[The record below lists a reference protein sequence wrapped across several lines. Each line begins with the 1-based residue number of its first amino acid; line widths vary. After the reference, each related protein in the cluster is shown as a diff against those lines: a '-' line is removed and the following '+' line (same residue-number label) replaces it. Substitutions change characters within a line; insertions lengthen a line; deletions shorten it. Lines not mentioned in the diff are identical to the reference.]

1 MDFSRL
7 RVSEAIGAF
16 AGLVMIISLFLEW
29 FSLTGGP
36 ERVQQDA
43 WICGTG
49 NLSCS
54 AWETFPILRI
64 LLVLA
69 ALAPIILA
77 YLVVTDATL
86 SWPPGEVTTIVGF
99 TAFTLIAYNGLVDK
113 PGAAIQEF
121 GISLS
126 YGYFL
131 ALLAAI
137 ALVVAGGMRTL
148 ESGGGAGRKPPATF

>member
-7 RVSEAIGAF
+7 RASEVVGAI
-16 AGLVMIISLFLEW
+16 AGLALIISLFLEW
-29 FSLTGGP
+29 FTLSAGP
-36 ERVQQDA
+36 ERVEQNA

-49 NLSCS
+49 NLSCT
-54 AWETFPILRI
+54 AWDTFPLLRI
-64 LLVLA
+64 LLIAA

-77 YLVVTDATL
+77 YLVATDATL
-86 SWPPGEVTTIVGF
+86 SWPAGEVTTIVGF
-99 TAFTLIAYNGLVDK
+99 AAITLIGYNGIVDK

-126 YGYFL
+126 YGYFV

-137 ALVVAGGMRTL
+137 VLAGAGAMRLL
-148 ESGGGAGRKPPATF
+148 ESGGGGQRKPPATF